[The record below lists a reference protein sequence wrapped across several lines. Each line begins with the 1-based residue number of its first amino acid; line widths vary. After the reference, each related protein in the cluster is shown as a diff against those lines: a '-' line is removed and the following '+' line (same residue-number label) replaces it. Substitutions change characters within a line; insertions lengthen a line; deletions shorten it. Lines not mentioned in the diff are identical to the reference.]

1 MASRQP
7 TRITYGALVPLPPDE
22 ACAFVADPL
31 RWPAFFGAMRDATKD
46 DDWPAV
52 GARARSTNVVLGRT
66 FTSELE
72 MTMWDPPREF
82 RYVAR
87 QAGAPPLSN
96 RRVTRGWPRAGACC
110 TASTEMTPRAGVRGL
125 LDRVQA
131 MAVQRMFVAAMLR
144 LPDAARAAGPS
155 MPA

>member
-1 MASRQP
+1 MARRAP
-7 TRITYGALVPLPPDE
+7 RHITYGALVPLPPDQ

-82 RYVAR
+82 RYVAV
-87 QAGAPPLSN
+87 QAGAPPLTN
-96 RRVTRGWPRAGACC
+96 RRVLEVAEGGTLLR
-110 TASTEMTPRAGVRGL
+110 ASTEMTPRAGVKGL

>member
-22 ACAFVADPL
+22 ACAFVADPP
-31 RWPAFFGAMRDATKD
+31 RWPAFFSAMRDATKD

-66 FTSELE
+66 ITSELE

-96 RRVTRGWPRAGACC
+96 RRVIEPAEGGSRLYAT
-110 TASTEMTPRAGVRGL
+110 TELTPRPGIRGL

-131 MAVQRMFVAAMLR
+131 MAVERMFVAAMLR
-144 LPDAARAAGPS
+144 LPDAAREAGPS
-155 MPA
+155 MPE